1 MLYFLYGYICILI
14 LILIISY
21 HFYSIF
27 YTPYT
32 YTVLCGR
39 DLQKPRLEGFTK
51 TAFRGIYKKNQS
63 KVTVY
68 MGETP
73 GINLIKWTTCYTRLH
88 RTLR

>member
-21 HFYSIF
+21 HFYSIL
-27 YTPYT
+27 YTPYIV
-32 YTVLCGR
+32 YTMR
-39 DLQKPRLEGFTK
+39 EGFTK